1 MTKILFPTDFSATA
15 NNAFIYALKLAN
27 SLNAELFV
35 LHTYEMPII
44 STMSS
49 GEPDVIFDVY
59 GKLEDH
65 QHEYY
70 LKHTAEMKAIAEKH
84 NLMGVKPTY
93 LFERGLLIPIMEK
106 IINREDVNF
115 VVMGTTG
122 ASGIEKKLMGS
133 NTIKAIRELKIPIIS
148 VPHNAVY
155 QGMRKIAF
163 TTLYKEKDIP
173 AMEEIVG
180 IATRLQSEINVVHVT
195 ENPDAPE
202 LIAVQNQ
209 WKAKFPQSFI
219 TFHTIE
225 SDDVEGSIFD
235 FMAEHQ
241 INILAM
247 IRRNKNFFDRLFG
260 SSYTKKLSYHINEPV
275 MVLHEL

>member
-1 MTKILFPTDFSATA
+1 MTKIIFPTDFSATA

-115 VVMGTTG
+115 AVMGTTG
-122 ASGIEKKLMGS
+122 ASGIEKKLMGYS
-133 NTIKAIRELKIPIIS
+133 R
-148 VPHNAVY
+148 
-155 QGMRKIAF
+155 
-163 TTLYKEKDIP
+163 
-173 AMEEIVG
+173 
-180 IATRLQSEINVVHVT
+180 T
-195 ENPDAPE
+195 ENPYNKCASQRSLPRNE
-202 LIAVQNQ
+202 KNC
-209 WKAKFPQSFI
+209 FHYFI
-219 TFHTIE
+219 QGEGYSGDGRNCGNSHPITI
-225 SDDVEGSIFD
+225 
-235 FMAEHQ
+235 
-241 INILAM
+241 
-247 IRRNKNFFDRLFG
+247 
-260 SSYTKKLSYHINEPV
+260 
-275 MVLHEL
+275 